1 MTDQTLPSGSAPEL
15 TPRQIEVLRL
25 FRAGLDIDE
34 IARVLVISP
43 FTARRHLDSIMSRF
57 GFA

>member
-1 MTDQTLPSGSAPEL
+1 MTDQTLPSGSTPEL
-15 TPRQIEVLRL
+15 TPRQIEVLQL

-43 FTARRHLDSIMSRF
+43 FTARRHLDLIMSRF